1 MEVVLLDNDVVE
13 GFLVPLGV
21 LDEVVE
27 VVDVGLVV
35 LAVVVLEGL
44 DGDGGAEA
52 VFVVG

>member
-1 MEVVLLDNDVVE
+1 MEGGLLDDDIVE

-35 LAVVVLEGL
+35 FAVVVLEGL

>member
-1 MEVVLLDNDVVE
+1 MEGGLLDDDIVE

-35 LAVVVLEGL
+35 LAAVVLEGL